1 MMGKAAKLT
10 PSEQAALRTVL
21 LEGAVPDRSA
31 GALMD
36 GLAKLGF
43 GTALSFTSHFY
54 QYAIGRLMNDVVGE
68 QTDPANENLSEDV
81 QGLLTLLLKEDES
94 HLADIFKRPCT
105 PRPEHPRSKDSN
117 AALQRTLRTQLR
129 LLYKATKGPLP
140 RPQQSK
146 ENAKQIALLSRW
158 GLLRPL
164 ITLDTHRITSKGRK
178 ILKLY
183 ERAPLPL
190 RRTIQ
195 MLHMLQWLNHSP
207 GRAPDYEALSRIS
220 KPPKSRAGAT
230 RLDFTSLIA
239 SGE

>member
-1 MMGKAAKLT
+1 MGKAVKLT

-21 LEGAVPDRSA
+21 FEGVVPDQST
-31 GALMD
+31 GALID

-43 GTALSFTSHFY
+43 STALSFTSHFY
-54 QYAIGRLMNDVVGE
+54 QYAIGRLMNDVVGVK
-68 QTDPANENLSEDV
+68 TNPANENLSEDV
-81 QGLLTLLLKEDES
+81 QGLLALLLNEDES
-94 HLADIFKRPCT
+94 HLANLFKKPCST
-105 PRPEHPRSKDSN
+105 RTDRHRTKDSGVS
-117 AALQRTLRTQLR
+117 LEHTLKTQLR

-146 ENAKQIALLSRW
+146 ENAKQIALMSRW

-164 ITLDTHRITSKGRK
+164 VTLDTHRITSKGRK

-183 ERAPLPL
+183 ERAPQPF

-220 KPPKSRAGAT
+220 KLPKSRPNAP